1 MAAWNAEV
9 YARVSAPQLEWGKR
23 VLARLELAG
32 DETVLDAGCGTGRL
46 TELLAERLPRG
57 HIVALDA
64 SSAMLVK
71 AREVLARFGDRVT
84 FVQADAA
91 RFTLPSP
98 VDVVFSTATFHWV
111 LDHDALFERLHACL
125 VAGGR
130 LVAQWGGGDNLRRIR
145 SRGATLRASTPFAAH
160 FAGFAEPWNY
170 ATAEQTQARLQHH
183 GFVEVKAWL
192 EEAPY
197 RFADA
202 PSFREFVAHVVLR
215 DDLACLRDEA
225 ARERFLDAIV
235 EPAARDDPP
244 FVLDY
249 RRLNADARRG

>member
-1 MAAWNAEV
+1 MAGWNAEV

-46 TELLAERLPRG
+46 TELLADRVPRG
-57 HIVALDA
+57 RVVALDA
-64 SSAMLVK
+64 SEAMLAK
-71 AREVLARFGDRVT
+71 AREVLARFGERIT

-91 RFTLPSP
+91 SFCLASP

-125 VAGGR
+125 RPGGR
-130 LVAQWGGGDNLRRIR
+130 LVAQWGGGNNLRSIR
-145 SRGATLRASTPFAAH
+145 SRGAALRASSSFAAY

-170 ATAEQTQARLQHH
+170 ATAEQTRARLERH
-183 GFVEVKAWL
+183 GFIEVKAWL
-192 EEAPY
+192 EDAPY

-215 DDLACLRDEA
+215 DDLARLPDEGARD
-225 ARERFLDAIV
+225 RFLDAIV
-235 EPAARDDPP
+235 EPAGHDDPP

-249 RRLNADARRG
+249 RRLNADARRA